1 MKLLNNI
8 ITQRGGILRIKQ
20 NQKPKTQSIKNL
32 NSVDKQ
38 FILLHNAVQ
47 FCFNEIAKINKWS
60 AKDINDA
67 LNEYFN
73 NVFFSSEKLRFLHLY
88 NYKNKTHSF
97 YHKFHI

>member
-1 MKLLNNI
+1 MYKMKLCNN
-8 ITQRGGILRIKQ
+8 ITQRGGIIRIKQ
-20 NQKPKTQSIKNL
+20 KQKPKIQSIKNV

-73 NVFFSSEKLRFLHLY
+73 KPKSIK
-88 NYKNKTHSF
+88 KNKWF
-97 YHKFHI
+97 ENDKARWVWEFI